1 MVGIYTLYTGIMEEE
16 RERAGRKDVDKYEIL
31 FKAFQCLGKGNLGI
45 DKSILD
51 PENV

>member
-1 MVGIYTLYTGIMEEE
+1 MVCIYTLYTGIMEE

-45 DKSILD
+45 DKSIPD